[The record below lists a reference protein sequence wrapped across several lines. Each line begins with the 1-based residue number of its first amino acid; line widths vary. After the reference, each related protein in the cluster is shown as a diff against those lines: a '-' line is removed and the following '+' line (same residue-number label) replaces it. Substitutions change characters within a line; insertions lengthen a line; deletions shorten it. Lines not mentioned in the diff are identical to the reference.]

1 MADSRVRLGFP
12 KPTGM
17 VLTTIV
23 GLIAIWIAS
32 AILYRFTSFGA
43 ELYQALVL
51 VPEQVIEEGRV
62 WTLVTYAIVH
72 DLSTPFS
79 VLLTCL
85 LFFFFGP
92 ELERRWGR
100 GRLLLFYFLT
110 ALGGGLLSLL
120 TWVFG
125 LSQTGAL
132 GAQSVGLAL
141 MVAWALTFPYREIL
155 LFFVLPLKGI
165 HMVWLAVGFG
175 VLRAIS
181 LSPSGVAAD
190 FGAMGM
196 AALLVLG
203 FWRTNRLK
211 LWWDKLLVFLRIR
224 KPPRLYVVPK
234 GPSKY
239 DVN

>member
-1 MADSRVRLGFP
+1 MRLGFP
-12 KPTGM
+12 KPTGVVLATM
-17 VLTTIV
+17 VTLV
-23 GLIAIWIAS
+23 AIWIVS
-32 AILYRFTSFGA
+32 AILVRFTAFGA
-43 ELYQALVL
+43 DLYRALVL
-51 VPEQVIEEGRV
+51 VPALVFEEGRV
-62 WTLVTYAIVH
+62 WTLVTYALVH
-72 DLSTPFS
+72 DLTTPFS
-79 VLLTCL
+79 VLLTCIF
-85 LFFFFGP
+85 FFFFGS
-92 ELERRWGR
+92 ELEGRWGK

-110 ALGGGLLSLL
+110 ALGGGALALLA
-120 TWVFG
+120 WVFG
-125 LSQTGAL
+125 LSQAGAL

-165 HMVWLAVGFG
+165 QMVWLAVGFG

-203 FWRTNRLK
+203 IFKTNRLK
-211 LWWDKLLVFLRIR
+211 LSWDKLLVFLRLR
-224 KPPRLYVVPK
+224 KPARLYVVPK

-239 DVN
+239 HVN